1 MRSAVKRV
9 SLNRFMESSR
19 GATRYFSDSQGKIFG
34 EEERAAETIY
44 IKVFPFAPFD
54 PSISFAE
61 VKEAR
66 WLRKFIDSCCFP
78 WFTAFVLKH
87 AKSHEVD
94 AIRVWFGKLFSF
106 GFMWLSIMSSIDDA
120 WKSFFPSLTVFAV
133 SENGEGEIGEAEEES
148 WAREGTEREGGC
160 RQGKINFFFI
170 TTEAVKKNLEVL

>member
-120 WKSFFPSLTVFAV
+120 WKSFFFLFDCVRCFRKWR
-133 SENGEGEIGEAEEES
+133 GRDWRS
-148 WAREGTEREGGC
+148 WRRKLSKRRHRKRRRVQTR
-160 RQGKINFFFI
+160 
-170 TTEAVKKNLEVL
+170 